1 MDANGARELSKRLEA
16 QRHWRQAAAVQQ
28 GDQPAADPDAPDLV
42 EMADG
47 IRRYRRESGGTPA
60 NGANSAA
67 DRLCKRLVNGRWE
80 TSYEAD
86 EPPPF

>member
-16 QRHWRQAAAVQQ
+16 QQHWRQAAAVQQ
-28 GDQPAADPDAPDLV
+28 GEQPATDPDGPDLI

-47 IRRYRRESGGTPA
+47 IRRYRRESGEIPT
-60 NGANSAA
+60 NGATASAA

-86 EPPPF
+86 EPE

>member
-1 MDANGARELSKRLEA
+1 MDANGARELSKRLES
-16 QRHWRQAAAVQQ
+16 QLHWRQAAAVQQ
-28 GDQPAADPDAPDLV
+28 GEQPATDPDGPDLI

-60 NGANSAA
+60 DGAKTSDA

-86 EPPPF
+86 GPE